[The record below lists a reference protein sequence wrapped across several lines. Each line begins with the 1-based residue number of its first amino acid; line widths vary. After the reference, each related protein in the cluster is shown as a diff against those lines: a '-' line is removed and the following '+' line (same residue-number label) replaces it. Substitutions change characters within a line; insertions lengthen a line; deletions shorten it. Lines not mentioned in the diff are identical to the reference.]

1 MDDYYKD
8 FDKAISRFKT
18 DCEKLKELLAEGVSY
33 NVDIKDEIDDIRE
46 ETYDLVD
53 SCDCTEDDFDY
64 INLPD

>member
-53 SCDCTEDDFDY
+53 SCD
-64 INLPD
+64 